1 MKLPWDKEY
10 LKVSFHVIFTLIVT
24 YLIYLILKN
33 INVTFINIG
42 EFLKDTLK
50 TFSPL
55 VIAII
60 FSYLVNPAVGFFQ
73 KIADKWHVKKR
84 RTNDKFKKRFEGTVA
99 LYLIII
105 IAIAL
110 GIRIAVIKIG
120 SANITEIANSINKS
134 IQSFSDTLVLFQ
146 VKLAEIDILSSLD
159 GLIPQWAEW
168 INMITNWV
176 KNSVFTIASSLSAAG
191 GWIVNV
197 FIGLIISFYLLIE
210 KDRIIYYAKNVIR
223 LFLPKKASER
233 LLSVLSDVNNIFSG
247 YIGGQVTDA
256 IIMAILISVSFS
268 IVGID
273 YAVIIG
279 LISGFSNLIPYIG
292 AVVAFILSVSVG
304 LLSGEPIMALYAAMI
319 VLVLQQIDSVFIV
332 PKVVGKSVDLHP
344 VLVLLALSVFG
355 TLFGIVGMIFAVPI
369 TAIIKLFLVRL
380 YYKKEAEYR

>member
-10 LKVSFHVIFTLIVT
+10 LKISFHVIFTLIVT

-73 KIADKWHVKKR
+73 KIADKWQVKKR

-304 LLSGEPIMALYAAMI
+304 LLSGEPIMALYAAII

-369 TAIIKLFLVRL
+369 NV
-380 YYKKEAEYR
+380 

>member
-10 LKVSFHVIFTLIVT
+10 LKISFHVIFTLIVT

-73 KIADKWHVKKR
+73 KIADKWQVKKR

-304 LLSGEPIMALYAAMI
+304 LLSGEPIMALYAAII

>member
-10 LKVSFHVIFTLIVT
+10 LKISFHVIFTLIVT
-24 YLIYLILKN
+24 CLIYLILKN
-33 INVTFINIG
+33 INVAFINIG
-42 EFLKDTLK
+42 EFLKGTLK

-73 KIADKWHVKKR
+73 KIADKWQVKKR
-84 RTNDKFKKRFEGTVA
+84 RSNDKFKRRFEGTVA

-110 GIRIAVIKIG
+110 GIRIAVIRIG

-159 GLIPQWAEW
+159 GLFPQWTEW

-191 GWIVNV
+191 GWILNV

-210 KDRIIYYAKNVIR
+210 KERIIYYAKNVIR
-223 LFLPKKASER
+223 LFLPKKLSER
-233 LLSVLSDVNNIFSG
+233 LLSVFSDINNIFSG

-304 LLSGEPIMALYAAMI
+304 LLSGEPIMALYAAII

-380 YYKKEAEYR
+380 YYKKEAERR